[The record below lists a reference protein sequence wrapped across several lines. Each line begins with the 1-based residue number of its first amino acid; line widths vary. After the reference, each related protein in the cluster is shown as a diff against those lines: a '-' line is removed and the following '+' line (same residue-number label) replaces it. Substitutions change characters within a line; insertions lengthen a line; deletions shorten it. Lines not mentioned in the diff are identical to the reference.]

1 MIIGLTLYLFIVVIF
16 SMTNFN
22 GQDPAASTIDLSGD
36 ITIGGQLTAEGGILL
51 PDGKDSAPSLAF
63 VLDTKTGI
71 ERSGTSEMSFVSNG
85 SKRLKIGATSVTS
98 LVPILEI
105 DGQVS
110 APSYSFSS
118 NTGTGMYQS
127 AFQSAL
133 ALAFNGHTI
142 GNFNSTAT
150 SITSSSF
157 VLGNPDGGTT
167 FSLSP
172 STGATDVITASFGA
186 TNVAT
191 YTTTSTTI
199 SPRLAVTNGG
209 TSFDTLPTGGT
220 VVQSISGVPVTS
232 LSTSEITL
240 FTPDFTIFNSS
251 DSTAIDLIPVS
262 GHLTAKLNSNT
273 LFQTIGSSG
282 SVDIQWNGTQ
292 TGTDT
297 SFTNGTFT
305 NCTCTNLTS
314 TNLTSTAIT
323 TQTIQTNSIVSSL
336 QPFGIWTFSAYSV
349 PVATIATS
357 GTTIVSVPYPTVAL
371 APVGVAITYS
381 AGVFTLQPGD
391 YEVEVT
397 NNWTPTTTNNLRLHR
412 IIFNGTIWQNTTT
425 TQGVVG
431 TGNFGCTIM
440 THSLLHASSPS
451 TLSVDLQNQS
461 TVLVW
466 LIDLGRISIRKLG

>member
-1 MIIGLTLYLFIVVIF
+1 
-16 SMTNFN
+16 MTNFN

-36 ITIGGQLTAEGGILL
+36 ITIGGQLTAEGGLLL

-63 VLDTKTGI
+63 ILDTKTGI

-157 VLGNPDGGTT
+157 VLGNPDGGTV

-314 TNLTSTAIT
+314 TAIT
-323 TQTIQTNSIVSSL
+323 TQTVQTNSISASL
-336 QPFGIWTFSAYSV
+336 QPFGIWTFSNYTVAGSIGSTV
-349 PVATIATS
+349 P
-357 GTTIVSVPYPTVAL
+357 TTITTVPYPTVAL
-371 APVGVAITYS
+371 APVGSSITYS
-381 AGVFTLQPGD
+381 AGTFTLAPGD
-391 YEVEVT
+391 YRVDVSEI
-397 NNWTPTTTNNLRLHR
+397 WSSGTPTGANSKNHR
-412 IIFNGTIWQNTTT
+412 INFNGTPWQSAAPTSWVTSWNVNVFAFTLSTS
-425 TQGVVG
+425 
-431 TGNFGCTIM
+431 
-440 THSLLHASSPS
+440 SLLHAASPS
-451 TLSVDLQNQS
+451 TVTVDLQND
-461 TVLVW
+461 TVGVGW
-466 LIDLGRISIRKLG
+466 VIDTGRISIYKLG

>member
-1 MIIGLTLYLFIVVIF
+1 MIIVLTLYLFIVVIF

-36 ITIGGQLTAEGGILL
+36 ITIGGQLTAEGGLLL

-63 VLDTKTGI
+63 ILDTKTGI

-85 SKRLKIGATSVTS
+85 SKRLKVGSTSITD
-98 LVPILEI
+98 LVPLLIP
-105 DGQVS
+105 DGTPS
-110 APSYSFSS
+110 APSIAFTSDTTTGIYKDPTQTSVALSYQNNLVAAFS
-118 NTGTGMYQS
+118 
-127 AFQSAL
+127 SAL
-133 ALAFNGHTI
+133 AKIKSNEMRI
-142 GNFNSTAT
+142 INSDTT
-150 SITSSSF
+150 EYKIQ
-157 VLGNPDGGTT
+157 PGG
-167 FSLSP
+167 S
-172 STGATDVITASFGA
+172 AVITYLTGTPL
-186 TNVAT
+186 TN
-191 YTTTSTTI
+191 
-199 SPRLAVTNGG
+199 
-209 TSFDTLPTGGT
+209 F
-220 VVQSISGVPVTS
+220 
-232 LSTSEITL
+232 STSEMT
-240 FTPDFTIFNSS
+240 FYTPDFTILNGS
-251 DSTAIDLIPVS
+251 DSTFFEILPAAGLIKAQV
-262 GHLTAKLNSNT
+262 NSNT
-273 LFQTIGSSG
+273 LFQTIGPPGSAIVQWSG
-282 SVDIQWNGTQ
+282 AQV
-292 TGTDT
+292 GTDIT
-297 SFTNGTFT
+297 FTNGTFT

-371 APVGVAITYS
+371 APVGAAITYS